1 MELTEA
7 LRNRRQERQK
17 ARQALDTILEKN
29 EVQKPD
35 KNLDSQKV
43 YKPIFQSLKHAGIDF
58 EMIPKVF
65 TTGIKAEDFLSA
77 LNPGNGTYFGLAM
90 ETTHITKEQLELFGK
105 TLGQALDKNKSFTFQ
120 CVHRKERNELA
131 ILVASMLSGAWII
144 KLKYLTVRGEPYRGQ
159 KVLSEEK
166 F

>member
-58 EMIPKVF
+58 EIIPKVF

-77 LNPGNGTYFGLAM
+77 LNPENGTYFGLAM

-120 CVHRKERNELA
+120 CYHLKERNELA
-131 ILVASMLSGAWII
+131 IMAATMLTEGWML
-144 KLKYLTVRGEPYRGQ
+144 KLDNMAVRGEPYGGSKGTVRTY
-159 KVLSEEK
+159 
-166 F
+166 

>member
-43 YKPIFQSLKHAGIDF
+43 
-58 EMIPKVF
+58 
-65 TTGIKAEDFLSA
+65 
-77 LNPGNGTYFGLAM
+77 
-90 ETTHITKEQLELFGK
+90 
-105 TLGQALDKNKSFTFQ
+105 
-120 CVHRKERNELA
+120 
-131 ILVASMLSGAWII
+131 
-144 KLKYLTVRGEPYRGQ
+144 
-159 KVLSEEK
+159 
-166 F
+166 